1 MREAVGRSVG
11 EREGSPTE
19 VGERVGSASGLL
31 WGLVERA
38 WRSLLRAVR
47 SLPRFWRSPE
57 DQPPWAR
64 PALLGIAAVAGLAY
78 GWGMNGAALEDFY
91 GAAARSMSGSWHDFF
106 FGAFDPAG
114 TMSVDKLP
122 GALWPQ
128 ALSLRIFGF
137 HVWAI
142 VLPQVIEGVLTIL
155 VLYRAVRR
163 LAGPLAGIVAAAV
176 LATSPVTVA
185 LNRGNVADSLLI
197 LLLVLAADAT
207 SAALLAETGTR
218 AEGTCPPASVE
229 TGTDWG
235 DTRSARIPKSASAGG
250 ACHPA
255 SVGRLRTLLLAG
267 VWVGLAFQAK
277 MLAAWLVLPA
287 LAAAYLLA
295 APPRLRTRLG
305 HVALAGVV
313 TVVVSLSWMT
323 VVSLVPAH
331 ERPYVDGT
339 QNDSLFSQVFDY
351 NGISRLGRSN
361 VFAGAGHPA
370 RFLVQLSE
378 EASAPTHSVK
388 PGLGRLLSG
397 VFGRDDGWLLPA
409 ALIAAVAIL
418 LERRRARADRRDPLR
433 AAAVLWGTWLVVL
446 WAFFSAG
453 GYPNSY
459 YVAALSPATG
469 ALCGAG
475 LALAWRYRGHRVAPA
490 ALAGTLV
497 CCVGYGIYLLQG
509 GTAVPGWLAPTAA
522 ALGLAG
528 ALALWRPPRVSPDTL
543 RVEQGSEPPT
553 GSAALHVSD
562 RDGLPAS
569 RTGAGRLGRGFGA
582 PTRGVVAFAVV
593 CALLLPGVAAALMVT
608 RGLGPFAAPYE
619 PVSATL
625 SRARAR
631 SADVADEQVVDQ
643 LASTYDTPIPLAT
656 DSSILAAPFIL
667 ATGSE
672 VLPIGGFQGGVPSPT
687 LARLQ
692 RYIAAGE
699 VRAFLVPVHSND
711 PRVVWIHS
719 HCTLPGSEGAGG
731 NPTALYICNA

>member
-11 EREGSPTE
+11 ER
-19 VGERVGSASGLL
+19 A
-31 WGLVERA
+31 
-38 WRSLLRAVR
+38 
-47 SLPRFWRSPE
+47 RFWRSPE

-64 PALLGIAAVAGLAY
+64 PALLAIAAVAGLAY

-91 GAAARSMSGSWHDFF
+91 GAAARSMSSSWHDFF

-114 TMSVDKLP
+114 TVSVDKLP

-128 ALSLRIFGF
+128 ALSLRLFGF

-142 VLPQVIEGVLTIL
+142 VLPQVLEGVLTIL

-185 LNRGNVADSLLI
+185 LDRGNVADSLLL

-207 SAALLAETGTR
+207 SAALSEA
-218 AEGTCPPASVE
+218 PPA
-229 TGTDWG
+229 
-235 DTRSARIPKSASAGG
+235 
-250 ACHPA
+250 
-255 SVGRLRTLLLAG
+255 RLRTLLAAG

-287 LAAAYLLA
+287 LAAAYLVA
-295 APPRLRTRLG
+295 AAPRLRTRLA

-313 TVVVSLSWMT
+313 TVAVSLSWMT

-370 RFLVQLSE
+370 QFLVHLSE
-378 EASAPTHSVK
+378 AASAPAHAVE
-388 PGLGRLLSG
+388 PGPGRLLSG

-433 AAAVLWGTWLVVL
+433 AAVVLWGTWLVVL

-475 LALAWRYRGHRVAPA
+475 LALAWRHRARRAAPA

-509 GTAVPGWLAPTAA
+509 GTAVPGWLTPVAVV
-522 ALGLAG
+522 LGAAG
-528 ALALWRPPRVSPDTL
+528 AVALWAPLRADPGTPGVANGSASSAGEAARRVPAD
-543 RVEQGSEPPT
+543 VEPPGGGAST
-553 GSAALHVSD
+553 G
-562 RDGLPAS
+562 RF
-569 RTGAGRLGRGFGA
+569 GRGFGA
-582 PTRGVVAFAVV
+582 PTRSVVAFAVV

-619 PVSATL
+619 PASATI
-625 SRARAR
+625 SHAQAR
-631 SADVADEQVVDQ
+631 SADLADEQVVAQ

-667 ATGSE
+667 ATGTE

-687 LARLQ
+687 LARLR
-692 RYIAAGE
+692 RYIEAGE
-699 VRAFLVPVHSND
+699 VRAFLAPVHSDD
-711 PRVVWIHS
+711 PRIEWVHA
-719 HCTLPGSEGAGG
+719 HCALPQGTAGAGAS
-731 NPTALYICNA
+731 PTALYVCSG

>member
-1 MREAVGRSVG
+1 MREAVGRSAGV
-11 EREGSPTE
+11 
-19 VGERVGSASGLL
+19 
-31 WGLVERA
+31 
-38 WRSLLRAVR
+38 
-47 SLPRFWRSPE
+47 WRSPP

-64 PALLGIAAVAGLAY
+64 PALLAIAAVAGLAY

-91 GAAARSMSGSWHDFF
+91 GAAARSMSSSWHDFF

-114 TMSVDKLP
+114 TVSVDKLP
-122 GALWPQ
+122 GALWPP

-163 LAGPLAGIVAAAV
+163 LAGPVAGIVAAAV
-176 LATSPVTVA
+176 LATSPVTMA

-207 SAALLAETGTR
+207 SAALLAETG
-218 AEGTCPPASVE
+218 ACPPAS
-229 TGTDWG
+229 
-235 DTRSARIPKSASAGG
+235 AN
-250 ACHPA
+250 
-255 SVGRLRTLLLAG
+255 GRLRMLLLAG

-277 MLAAWLVLPA
+277 MLTAWLVLPA

-295 APPRLRTRLG
+295 AAPPLRTRLG

-313 TVVVSLSWMT
+313 TVVVSLSWIT
-323 VVSLVPAH
+323 VVSLVPTH
-331 ERPYVDGT
+331 DRPYVDGT

-370 RFLVQLSE
+370 QFLVQLSE
-378 EASAPTHSVK
+378 QASAPAHSVK
-388 PGLGRLLSG
+388 PGPGRLLSG

-409 ALIAAVAIL
+409 ALIAAIAIL
-418 LERRRARADRRDPLR
+418 LERRRARADRRDPLQ
-433 AAAVLWGTWLVVL
+433 ATVVLWGTWLVVL

-459 YVAALSPATG
+459 YVAALSPATA

-475 LALAWRYRGHRVAPA
+475 LALAWRYRGRRAAPA

-497 CCVGYGIYLLQG
+497 CCVGYGVYLLQG
-509 GTAVPGWLAPTAA
+509 GTAVPGWLAPAA
-522 ALGLAG
+522 VVLGVAG
-528 ALALWRPPRVSPDTL
+528 VLALWAPRRP
-543 RVEQGSEPPT
+543 
-553 GSAALHVSD
+553 
-562 RDGLPAS
+562 
-569 RTGAGRLGRGFGA
+569 GRGFGA

-619 PVSATL
+619 PASATI
-625 SRARAR
+625 SRTQARSTR
-631 SADVADEQVVDQ
+631 SADSQVVHQ

-672 VLPIGGFQGGVPSPT
+672 VLPIGGFQGGIPEPS

-699 VRAFLVPVHSND
+699 VRAFVVPVHSDD
-711 PRVVWIHS
+711 PRVEWIHS
-719 HCTLPGSEGAGG
+719 HCTLPGSEGAGSS
-731 NPTALYICNA
+731 PTALYVCSD